1 MRHYHYFADGLFAC
15 RQQLFRYPRIPAGS
29 YDFQLY
35 ASGEYARMLEQEWG
49 TA

>member
-1 MRHYHYFADGLFAC
+1 
-15 RQQLFRYPRIPAGS
+15 LFRYPRIPAGS